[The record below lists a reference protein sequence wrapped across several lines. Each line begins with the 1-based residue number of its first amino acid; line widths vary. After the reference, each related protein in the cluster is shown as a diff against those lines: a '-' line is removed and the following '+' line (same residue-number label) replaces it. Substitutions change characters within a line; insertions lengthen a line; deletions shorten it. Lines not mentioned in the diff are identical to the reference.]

1 MSKLTA
7 ADLMVIVDTLNHSLQ
22 FKTWGPNGG
31 GFTTET
37 RKQTME
43 VVIDI
48 MGDINLEVVYGAVE
62 PIVVSGDV
70 GG

>member
-1 MSKLTA
+1 MIIA
-7 ADLMVIVDTLNHSLQ
+7 DTLNHSLRI
-22 FKTWGPNGG
+22 GNYGG

-43 VVIDI
+43 IVIDI
-48 MGDINLEVVYGAVE
+48 MADMSLEVVYGAVE
-62 PIVVSGDV
+62 PVVIDGDI

>member
-1 MSKLTA
+1 VSKLTA
-7 ADLMVIVDTLNHSLQ
+7 ADLMVIADTLNHSLQ
-22 FKTWGPNGG
+22 FKNWGLNGG

-43 VVIDI
+43 AVIDI
-48 MGDINLEVVYGAVE
+48 MADMSLEVVYGAVE
-62 PIVVSGDV
+62 PVVIDGDI